1 MRTKDVA
8 SENWEEQMEESG
20 RKTKR
25 AMKDCKI
32 SDVSSSRENPI

>member
-1 MRTKDVA
+1 MQPKDVVA
-8 SENWEEQMEESG
+8 ENWEEQMEDSG

-25 AMKDCKI
+25 TMKDCKT

>member
-1 MRTKDVA
+1 MQPKDVA

-20 RKTKR
+20 LKTKR
-25 AMKDCKI
+25 AMDCKT